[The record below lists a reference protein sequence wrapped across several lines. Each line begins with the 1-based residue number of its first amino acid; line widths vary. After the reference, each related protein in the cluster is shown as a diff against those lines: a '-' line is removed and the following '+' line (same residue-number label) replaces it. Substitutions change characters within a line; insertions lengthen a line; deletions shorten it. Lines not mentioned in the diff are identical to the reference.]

1 MLSSHL
7 LFVFASYI
15 LCKLVAYYYDEQMRE
30 FNKDNPCK
38 DCAVKSSTV
47 FNLNNEELEILC
59 NNSTEIHFQKGERII
74 KQGTFTQNIVFV
86 KSGIFKLHLTG
97 PIHKDEILKID
108 KGPLF
113 VGVPDVFAN
122 KVHSYSV
129 TALND
134 TIACFVEYP
143 GYKYLIQNNGKFAL
157 ELIKTLSKGIV
168 SHYQYCV
175 NKMQKQLTATFAEAL
190 LYFSDYIF
198 ENDEFQLPL
207 TRVEFGE
214 YIGTTR
220 ETVTKIIRDFT
231 TDHIIEVDGRN
242 IRILNK
248 KILHK
253 LSNAG

>member
-1 MLSSHL
+1 
-7 LFVFASYI
+7 
-15 LCKLVAYYYDEQMRE
+15 MRE
-30 FNKDNPCK
+30 INKDNPCK

-47 FNLNNEELEILC
+47 FNLNDEELEILC
-59 NNSTEIHFQKGERII
+59 NNSTEILFQKRERII
-74 KQGTFTQNIVFV
+74 KQGTFTQNIVFI
-86 KSGIFKLHLTG
+86 KSGIIKVHLTG
-97 PIHKDEILKID
+97 PIRKDVILKID

-134 TIACFVEYP
+134 TTACFIEYP

-157 ELIKTLSKGIV
+157 ELIKTLSQGIV

-175 NKMQKQLTATFAEAL
+175 NKLQKQLTATFAEAL

-231 TDHIIEVDGRN
+231 TDQIIEVDGKN

-248 KILHK
+248 IILQK

>member
-1 MLSSHL
+1 
-7 LFVFASYI
+7 
-15 LCKLVAYYYDEQMRE
+15 MRE
-30 FNKDNPCK
+30 INKDNPCK

-59 NNSTEIHFQKGERII
+59 NNSTEIRFQKGERII
-74 KQGTFTQNIVFV
+74 KQGTFTQNVIFV

-97 PIHKDEILKID
+97 PIHKEEILKID

-134 TIACFVEYP
+134 TITCFVEYP

-157 ELIKTLSKGIV
+157 ELIKTLSQGIV
-168 SHYQYCV
+168 GHYQYCV
-175 NKMQKQLTATFAEAL
+175 NKMQKQLTATFAEGL

-198 ENDEFQLPL
+198 ESDEFQIPL

-220 ETVTKIIRDFT
+220 ETVTKIIHDFT
-231 TDHIIEVDGRN
+231 SDHIIEVDGKN
-242 IRILNK
+242 IKILNK
-248 KILHK
+248 DILQKISK
-253 LSNAG
+253 AG

>member
-1 MLSSHL
+1 
-7 LFVFASYI
+7 
-15 LCKLVAYYYDEQMRE
+15 MRE
-30 FNKDNPCK
+30 INKDNPCK

-59 NNSTEIHFQKGERII
+59 NNSTEIRFQKGERII
-74 KQGTFTQNIVFV
+74 KQGTFTQNIIFV

-168 SHYQYCV
+168 GHYQYCV

-198 ENDEFQLPL
+198 ENDEFEIPL

-231 TDHIIEVDGRN
+231 TDHIIEVEGRN

-248 KILHK
+248 DILQK